1 MSDSAER
8 GDDTA
13 IVQSGIASLREPS
26 AKYLVETKHPQTEP
40 GSLPSDWRFKPLSA
54 VITEMRGGAPLKPSD
69 FTKDGVKVLP
79 KGAVGRTGWLDVTEK
94 DLQYCSHDYAN
105 AHRTNQIDEQYT
117 VVVLRD
123 LVPSGPSI
131 GLIVRIRDAER
142 WLLAQGVYGFKL
154 NDELH
159 PAYLSQLSN
168 TQWYRKL
175 MNQIM
180 VGSTQVHITNTAFKT
195 ASIPM
200 PPLAEQRAI
209 ATALSDVDALIAGL
223 ERLITK
229 KRDIKQSAMQQLL
242 TGQTRLPGFSGE
254 WEVKSLGDVVDKM
267 VGGGTPTR
275 SNPAYWGN
283 EIPWVTVKDFATFH
297 PRQAQES
304 ITKIGLNNSASN
316 LIPAGTLI
324 TSTRMAL
331 GKAVVYDVDVA
342 INQDLK
348 ALFVRSSNSVDFLHY
363 WFEHNAAKIDDL
375 GSGSTVKGISLTELK
390 RLPFP
395 VMALP
400 EQTAIATV
408 LSDMDAD
415 LSAVESRLA
424 KTRAIK
430 QGMMQELLT
439 GRTRLV

>member
-254 WEVKSLGDVVDKM
+254 WCIKRLGDIAPLQRGFDLPTPQLRPGPYPVVYSNGVLASHDQFQAKGPG
-267 VGGGTPTR
+267 VVTGRSGTLGAMTYIESGP
-275 SNPAYWGN
+275 YWPHN
-283 EIPWVTVKDFATFH
+283 TSLWVTSFKGNDPEFVYYLYASIGFERFA
-297 PRQAQES
+297 S
-304 ITKIGLNNSASN
+304 
-316 LIPAGTLI
+316 
-324 TSTRMAL
+324 
-331 GKAVVYDVDVA
+331 
-342 INQDLK
+342 
-348 ALFVRSSNSVDFLHY
+348 
-363 WFEHNAAKIDDL
+363 
-375 GSGSTVKGISLTELK
+375 GSGVPTLNRNDAHEFKICV
-390 RLPFP
+390 P
-395 VMALP
+395 ANHA

-408 LSDMDAD
+408 LSDMDAE
-415 LSAVESRLA
+415 LSALESHLA

>member
-1 MSDSAER
+1 MSEQAGFSGEA
-8 GDDTA
+8 GV
-13 IVQSGIASLREPS
+13 VQSGVVEVCEPS
-26 AKYLVETKHPQTEP
+26 AKYLA
-40 GSLPSDWRFKPLSA
+40 PSHLDSNWAISPPLDWDVKPLGKLA
-54 VITEMRGGAPLKPSD
+54 E
-69 FTKDGVKVLP
+69 
-79 KGAVGRTGWLDVTEK
+79 
-94 DLQYCSHDYAN
+94 
-105 AHRTNQIDEQYT
+105 
-117 VVVLRD
+117 
-123 LVPSGPSI
+123 LVPSGSR
-131 GLIVRIRDAER
+131 GWASYYAEQGATFIR
-142 WLLAQGVYGFKL
+142 
-154 NDELH
+154 
-159 PAYLSQLSN
+159 SQNVLKGQLDFSDH
-168 TQWYRKL
+168 QCVVAP
-175 MNQIM
+175 
-180 VGSTQVHITNTAFKT
+180 VGSEGSRTRVELGDLLITITGNSVGNVAYVDRPLGETYISQHVGLVRLKDP
-195 ASIPM
+195 ASAAYVCRFLSPGAPGNAQIASSQSGQSKPGLNLTNLRDFVVAV
-200 PPLAEQRAI
+200 PPEEEQRKI

-223 ERLITK
+223 ERLIAK
-229 KRDIKQSAMQQLL
+229 KRDIKQAAMQQLL
-242 TGQTRLPGFSGE
+242 AGQTRLPGFTGE
-254 WEVKSLGDVVDKM
+254 WEVKTLGDVVEKM
-267 VGGGTPTR
+267 VGGGTPSR

-348 ALFVRSSNSVDFLHY
+348 ALFVRSSSSVDFLHY

-415 LSAVESRLA
+415 LTALESRLA

-439 GRTRLV
+439 GRIRLV